1 MPKSAKIYIGAVVA
15 AGAGVTVWAAGHSS
29 APQLPAFLAYLIG
42 ALLTTTMKISLPRI
56 HGTLSVNFLFVLLAL
71 TELSLPE
78 CIALTAICALWQ
90 YFWRAKERPEIV
102 KVAFNLAG
110 VSLSVFIAHTVHA
123 GLVSSGLGIE
133 TPLMLALVAL
143 AYYVTN
149 TGSVAA
155 VIALTEQ
162 KSVASVWRECYLWS
176 LPYYLAAGAIAA
188 IVRSFSHMASWQ
200 TSAVVIP
207 LVYASYR
214 SYRLYMER
222 LETEKR
228 HAKLKSQFLANMSHE
243 IRTPMNGVLGMAGLL
258 LETPLNSDQ
267 RECVQTIN
275 GAARALLSII
285 DDILDFSRIEAGKM
299 QIVPQDFEVE
309 PLVTGIVHILS
320 ADAAHK
326 GVKVEYR
333 IDPSVPRFV
342 RSDPGRL
349 RQVLLNLTGNAVK
362 FTAHGSVQI
371 SVQRL
376 PDERLRFDVRD
387 TGIGIAPEDCRRLFE
402 PFTQVDAS
410 DRREYGGTGLGLSI
424 SKRLVEL
431 LGGEIGV
438 ESEVGTGS
446 DFWFTMRF
454 DAAPHTEPVRSAEV
468 PAEAQPDPVSAFPA
482 RPVLLVEDNVLN
494 QRVARRMLEKLGYA
508 VESAVNGD
516 EAVRRCREQDYDFIF
531 MDCQMPVMDGFEAT
545 RQIRLDS
552 RNVST
557 PIVALTARAFKED
570 QEACLSAGMNA
581 HIAKPLDLRT
591 LAEVVDQFAGS
602 RECVE
607 NDANRR

>member
-1 MPKSAKIYIGAVVA
+1 
-15 AGAGVTVWAAGHSS
+15 
-29 APQLPAFLAYLIG
+29 
-42 ALLTTTMKISLPRI
+42 
-56 HGTLSVNFLFVLLAL
+56 
-71 TELSLPE
+71 
-78 CIALTAICALWQ
+78 
-90 YFWRAKERPEIV
+90 
-102 KVAFNLAG
+102 
-110 VSLSVFIAHTVHA
+110 
-123 GLVSSGLGIE
+123 
-133 TPLMLALVAL
+133 
-143 AYYVTN
+143 
-149 TGSVAA
+149 
-155 VIALTEQ
+155 
-162 KSVASVWRECYLWS
+162 
-176 LPYYLAAGAIAA
+176 
-188 IVRSFSHMASWQ
+188 
-200 TSAVVIP
+200 VVIP

-258 LETPLNSDQ
+258 LDTPLSNDQ

-299 QIVPQDFEVE
+299 QIVPQDFELA

-326 GVKVEYR
+326 NVKVGYR
-333 IDPSVPRFV
+333 VDSSVPKAI

-349 RQVLLNLTGNAVK
+349 RQVVLNLTGNAVK
-362 FTAHGSVQI
+362 FTAQGSVLI
-371 SVQRL
+371 SVQRVA
-376 PDERLRFDVRD
+376 DDRLRFEIKD

-438 ESEVGTGS
+438 ESEVGSGS
-446 DFWFTMRF
+446 TFWFTMHFEAVQETEAVRA
-454 DAAPHTEPVRSAEV
+454 DEAASV
-468 PAEAQPDPVSAFPA
+468 AQTAPTVSFPA

-494 QRVARRMLEKLGYA
+494 QRVARRMLERLGYA
-508 VESAVNGD
+508 VESAVNGE
-516 EAVRRCREQDYDFIF
+516 EAVRLCRECDYDFIF

-545 RQIRLDS
+545 RQIRLNS
-552 RNVST
+552 RNTST

-581 HIAKPLDLRT
+581 HIAKPLELKR
-591 LAEVVDQFAGS
+591 LAEVVEQFAG
-602 RECVE
+602 V
-607 NDANRR
+607 ANGSDRS